1 MGVFIHST
9 MKLKERPAMPL
20 TIEQIKGRDLIRLEP
35 MQTKGALDP
44 DRVYSITI
52 YTDEDQRE
60 MADTLLNLA
69 DQSAREAEASGLT
82 PEKFDQIVGKKVSHT
97 F

>member
-1 MGVFIHST
+1 MFIHST